1 MTLYSGIEASPSEII
16 GKGIVLLRVNKEF
29 DYEKQTFVDLVVIY
43 FIYFHEF
50 RMYLFAIILS
60 IRDMIL
66 LKYYL

>member
-1 MTLYSGIEASPSEII
+1 MTLYSGIEASPSVII

-29 DYEKQTFVDLVVIY
+29 DYEEQPFVDLVVIY